1 MPAIPTTPLG
11 AKEVRR
17 HYCRHRYTQ
26 LCQFWPYCVADCI
39 YANILPVNHHESI
52 PARMSGKLRKTS
64 LQWDSSSE
72 EDDAY
77 ECKYNMRLRDSLRNT
92 QQSQVSES
100 ETASEPRKRGRG
112 PSKRPCLNRNAL
124 MARENRLKKKAY
136 LEKVESKLSYYQQE
150 NKKLVNFIRKQGV
163 DIKRLTGEV
172 AYLRSVLN
180 NNTTITAL
188 LKTINNGFRKISTQK
203 TNSFYPHVSQCPPK
217 SEIEQKCK
225 CNMIAKENILNNQN
239 GNTFATSIN
248 CDSLNEHIILESQ
261 SSEPCTNTKNQIIS
275 NIKDNL
281 KKKETV
287 NTITSITSPLSEDS
301 YMNGTKE
308 LDGLLPF
315 TQTDLSNIKKNTDA
329 IGIDFDQLSSF
340 NMDIFEDLPKCEEMM
355 DTVENLNDTSNLF
368 TEEEISQSLDNTGI
382 CLHVNSDKVSLEF
395 CSICHMNSKNL
406 VSN

>member
-1 MPAIPTTPLG
+1 
-11 AKEVRR
+11 
-17 HYCRHRYTQ
+17 
-26 LCQFWPYCVADCI
+26 
-39 YANILPVNHHESI
+39 
-52 PARMSGKLRKTS
+52 MSGKLRKTS
-64 LQWDSSSE
+64 PQWDSSTE
-72 EDDAY
+72 EDDTY
-77 ECKYNMRLRDSLRNT
+77 ECRYNMRLRDSLRNT
-92 QQSQVSES
+92 QQSQVSEN
-100 ETASEPRKRGRG
+100 ETVSEPRKRGRG

-150 NKKLVNFIRKQGV
+150 NKKLVNLIRKQGA
-163 DIKRLTGEV
+163 DIKRLTDEV

-188 LKTINNGFRKISTQK
+188 LKTINNGLRKISTQK
-203 TNSFYPHVSQCPPK
+203 TNSFYPHNVSQCSPK

-225 CNMIAKENILNNQN
+225 RNTIAKENILNTQN
-239 GNTFATSIN
+239 GNIFATNIN
-248 CDSLNEHIILESQ
+248 CDSLNEHIVLESQ
-261 SSEPCTNTKNQIIS
+261 SSEPCTNTKNQVIS
-275 NIKDNL
+275 NIKNNL
-281 KKKETV
+281 KNKETV
-287 NTITSITSPLSEDS
+287 NTITSTTSPLSEDS
-301 YMNGTKE
+301 YMDSTKE

-355 DTVENLNDTSNLF
+355 DTVESLNDTSNLF

-395 CSICHMNSKNL
+395 CSICHVNSKNL